1 MARAEVA
8 RGREEEKELKER
20 PQGEAGSEVE
30 GQDGAKEGEAW
41 VTVERVEAMEEKGQ
55 GGPYQGAMEG
65 VRGVK
70 GERVAAM
77 EGASGR
83 CDRQRVRCYGSPY
96 RRRGS
101 ATASPMLRCS

>member
-1 MARAEVA
+1 M
-8 RGREEEKELKER
+8 RE
-20 PQGEAGSEVE
+20 
-30 GQDGAKEGEAW
+30 
-41 VTVERVEAMEEKGQ
+41 ERVEAMEEKGR

-70 GERVAAM
+70 EERAAAM

-83 CDRQRVRCYGSPY
+83 CARQRERCYGSLC

-101 ATASPMLRCS
+101 ATALPMHRCS